1 MVLCDRCAG
10 IDFGSLIERACIE
23 AAEGPAN
30 SASLQPYTIVQ
41 DLSFA
46 ALRRDATQGCD
57 LCSLI
62 HDGLLDR
69 VSTRPTSEQLADDA
83 LIVVSITLERCHLDF
98 SPTAVQCSALWVI
111 CSNRDVELD
120 EKWIGLPLESEGYSQ
135 YVSGKRYFW
144 NPSLWC
150 SWMNDCANTHD
161 TCNAIK
167 RNGYAPTRVIDV
179 GSIDTAPKL
188 VGSNETH
195 ADAVK
200 VTRSMGYQY
209 LWVDCLCI
217 IRDSEED
224 WLREC
229 ALMGE
234 VYAGAALTVAAER
247 SKSPLDGFLKTSSR
261 PIKTCNIPIQW
272 PSTGKSDE
280 LTVGLPTTP
289 NVYYSLSS
297 LLLMD
302 YTARQ
307 LTKVSDWL
315 PAISGVARI
324 IAARFGWEYV
334 AGMWSHDLEAALLW
348 WVLEPRFPLS
358 INPAHYSGPSWSWA
372 SADRQIYCHVPPIS
386 GKRYTRSWIQD
397 GKSLLSLSGRD
408 WVSRYEVV
416 PGSKDTFKRI
426 GMMMFERSENNGERW
441 DEAIEWLLAAETKE
455 IYLE

>member
-1 MVLCDRCAG
+1 
-10 IDFGSLIERACIE
+10 
-23 AAEGPAN
+23 
-30 SASLQPYTIVQ
+30 
-41 DLSFA
+41 
-46 ALRRDATQGCD
+46 
-57 LCSLI
+57 
-62 HDGLLDR
+62 
-69 VSTRPTSEQLADDA
+69 
-83 LIVVSITLERCHLDF
+83 
-98 SPTAVQCSALWVI
+98 
-111 CSNRDVELD
+111 
-120 EKWIGLPLESEGYSQ
+120 
-135 YVSGKRYFW
+135 
-144 NPSLWC
+144 
-150 SWMNDCANTHD
+150 
-161 TCNAIK
+161 
-167 RNGYAPTRVIDV
+167 
-179 GSIDTAPKL
+179 
-188 VGSNETH
+188 
-195 ADAVK
+195 
-200 VTRSMGYQY
+200 
-209 LWVDCLCI
+209 
-217 IRDSEED
+217 
-224 WLREC
+224 
-229 ALMGE
+229 MGE

-297 LLLMD
+297 LYGPLSRCGWALQERVLATRMLYMCRDATCFTCSCSESSDLLPWPVPLFDEHYRLTLPHILDPMQSLKHWYRLLMD

-324 IAARFGWEYV
+324 IAERFGWEYV

-408 WVSRYEVV
+408 WVSRYEVRHFDTWSSLERTV
-416 PGSKDTFKRI
+416 LQKSKQD
-426 GMMMFERSENNGERW
+426 
-441 DEAIEWLLAAETKE
+441 D
-455 IYLE
+455 